1 MKKKHIVVKATDSL
15 SGGERS
21 PEPCTIAI
29 FGASGDLA
37 HRKLFPALY
46 DLFCEKRL
54 PKNFSIVGFSRK
66 QWNDEEFRK
75 EILSVLKSKPDKK
88 QRTEFI
94 NHLYYRIAD
103 PADADSFRSLA
114 EELDMLQAKHK
125 AGKNIIFYLAI
136 PPSAFGDTILHLHSR
151 GLIQP
156 ATGGDYWTRVVFEKP
171 FGHDL
176 ESARKLNSEVRRY
189 LDERQIYRIDH
200 YLGKETVQNI
210 LMFRF
215 ANSIFEPVWNR
226 QYIDHVQIMA
236 SETLGVEHRAAYY
249 ENAGT
254 LRDMFQNHMFQLLT
268 LCAMEPPVNFASNQ
282 YHDEKAKVL
291 RAVRPIPKGRVDDFV
306 VRGQYGSGR
315 AGGKS
320 VPAYRKEE
328 GVDSHSVTETFVA
341 MKLFI
346 DNWRWHGVPF
356 YLRSGKRLNT
366 QATEIT
372 IKFKQIPH
380 SMFSSLDADV
390 IASNILCFR
399 IQPDE
404 GISLRFGAK
413 RPGPE
418 LDLASLNLDF
428 DYSDTFHVHL
438 MGPYERLLLDCMHGD
453 QTLFVRE
460 DTVELSWKFITAI
473 LQEWKKSPP
482 AKFPNYDSGSWG
494 PEAANKLIE
503 KDGRKW
509 RTYGANYSAPT
520 DSRGKKL

>member
-1 MKKKHIVVKATDSL
+1 MGKQISF
-15 SGGERS
+15 
-21 PEPCTIAI
+21 PESSEPPDPCAIAI

-37 HRKLFPALY
+37 HRKLLPALF
-46 DLFCEKRL
+46 DLYCAKRL
-54 PKNFSIVGFSRK
+54 PKKFFVIGISRK
-66 QWNDEEFRK
+66 NWDDDRFRK
-75 EILSVLKSKPDKK
+75 EILSVLKNKPDKK
-88 QRTEFI
+88 QHTEFVR
-94 NHLYYRIAD
+94 HLYYRIAD
-103 PADADSFRSLA
+103 PADPDSFRSLA
-114 EELDMLQAKHK
+114 EELRKLQTKYK
-125 AGKNIIFYLAI
+125 TGKNVVFYFAI
-136 PPSAFGDTILHLHSR
+136 PPSAFGDTALHLHSR
-151 GLIQP
+151 QLIQP
-156 ATGGDYWTRVVFEKP
+156 ANGEGPWTRVVFEKP

-176 ESARKLNSEVRRY
+176 ESSRTLNSDIHRY
-189 LDERQIYRIDH
+189 LAENQIYRIDH

-249 ENAGT
+249 EHAGA

-268 LCAMEPPVNFASNQ
+268 LCAMEPPVNFASDQ

-291 RAVRPIPKGRVDDFV
+291 RALRPIPKGRINEVI

-315 AGGKS
+315 IDGKT

-328 GVDSHSVTETFVA
+328 GVHPASGTETFVA

-372 IKFKQIPH
+372 IKFKKIPH
-380 SMFSSLDADV
+380 SMFASLSPDAV
-390 IASNILCFR
+390 ESNILCFR

-404 GISLRFGAK
+404 GISLRVGAK

-418 LDLASLNLDF
+418 LTLASLNLDF
-428 DYSDTFHVHL
+428 DYKNTFHTHL
-438 MGPYERLLLDCMHGD
+438 MGPYERLLLDCMNGD

-460 DTVELSWKFITAI
+460 DTVELSWQFITAL
-473 LQEWKKSPP
+473 LQEWRKSPP
-482 AKFPNYDSGSWG
+482 AKFPNYKSGSWG
-494 PEAANKLIE
+494 PEAANRLIE
-503 KDGRKW
+503 QDGRKW